1 MMKKYKLILLTILL
15 CFLCGCSSTKK
26 TEINFDID
34 DNFEIVSVEKENN
47 NYSLIIKSEKD
58 IKEYLKKFKTINSS
72 YLGTLKIELYH
83 TTAKD
88 YNFSEE
94 NLKNYIGSIEYS
106 TSNKFY
112 KMKRYIDLPNIEA
125 SDYLSEFTTDNIEET
140 KNEINID
147 ITMENTDNLK
157 ELISEVKTYANLVKE
172 LNDTNK
178 LIKITVNN
186 TYIYEYNSSIL
197 IKIEKI
203 TI

>member
-1 MMKKYKLILLTILL
+1 MKKYKLILLTILL

-94 NLKNYIGSIEYS
+94 NLKNYIGLIEYS
-106 TSNKFY
+106 TSNNFY

-140 KNEINID
+140 KNEINIE
-147 ITMENTDNLK
+147 ITMKNTDNLK

-178 LIKITVNN
+178 IIKITVNN

-197 IKIEKI
+197 TKIEKI

>member
-1 MMKKYKLILLTILL
+1 MKKYKLILLTILL

-112 KMKRYIDLPNIEA
+112 KIKRYIDLPNIEA

-147 ITMENTDNLK
+147 ITMKNTDNLK

>member
-106 TSNKFY
+106 NSNNFY
-112 KMKRYIDLPNIEA
+112 KIKSYIDLPNIEA
-125 SDYLSEFTTDNIEET
+125 SDYLSEFITDNIEET

-147 ITMENTDNLK
+147 ITMKNTDNLK
-157 ELISEVKTYANLVKE
+157 ELISEIKTYAKLVKE

-178 LIKITVNN
+178 IIKITVNN

-197 IKIEKI
+197 TKIEKI

>member
-1 MMKKYKLILLTILL
+1 MKKYKLILLTILL

-34 DNFEIVSVEKENN
+34 DNFEIISVEKENN

-94 NLKNYIGSIEYS
+94 NLKNYIGLIEYS
-106 TSNKFY
+106 TSNNFY

-140 KNEINID
+140 KNEINIE
-147 ITMENTDNLK
+147 ITMKNTDNLK

-178 LIKITVNN
+178 IIKITVNN

-197 IKIEKI
+197 TKIEKI

>member
-1 MMKKYKLILLTILL
+1 MKKYKLILLTILL

-147 ITMENTDNLK
+147 ITMKNTDNLK

>member
-94 NLKNYIGSIEYS
+94 NLKNYIGLIEYS
-106 TSNKFY
+106 TSNNFY

-140 KNEINID
+140 KNEINIE
-147 ITMENTDNLK
+147 ITMKNTDNLK

-178 LIKITVNN
+178 IIKITVNN

-197 IKIEKI
+197 TKIEKI

>member
-1 MMKKYKLILLTILL
+1 MKKYKLILLTILL

-94 NLKNYIGSIEYS
+94 NLKNYIGLIEYS
-106 TSNKFY
+106 TSNNFY

-140 KNEINID
+140 KNEINIE
-147 ITMENTDNLK
+147 ITMKNTDNLK
-157 ELISEVKTYANLVKE
+157 ELISEVKTYANIVKE

-178 LIKITVNN
+178 IIKITVNN

-197 IKIEKI
+197 TKIEKI

>member
-1 MMKKYKLILLTILL
+1 MKKYKLILLTILL

-58 IKEYLKKFKTINSS
+58 IKEYLKKFKTINSN

-94 NLKNYIGSIEYS
+94 NLKNYI
-106 TSNKFY
+106 
-112 KMKRYIDLPNIEA
+112 DLPNIEA
-125 SDYLSEFTTDNIEET
+125 SDYLSEFTTDNVEET

-147 ITMENTDNLK
+147 ITMKNTDNLK
-157 ELISEVKTYANLVKE
+157 ELISEIKTYTKFVKE

-178 LIKITVNN
+178 IIKITVNN

-197 IKIEKI
+197 TKIEKI
-203 TI
+203 II